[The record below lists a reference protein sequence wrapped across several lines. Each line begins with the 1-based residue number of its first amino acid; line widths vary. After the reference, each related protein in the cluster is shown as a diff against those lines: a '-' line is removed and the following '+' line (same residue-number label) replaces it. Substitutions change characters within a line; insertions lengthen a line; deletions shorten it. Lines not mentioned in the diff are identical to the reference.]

1 MNKNKIE
8 DHNKKRLQAIS
19 MFLRE
24 FRINSGLTQEEVSQ
38 FSSPHRNTIVRAE
51 NARNISLMKLFELM
65 DALGIEPRELF
76 LDIK

>member
-8 DHNKKRLQAIS
+8 EHNQKRLQSIG

-51 NARNISLMKLFELM
+51 TARNISLLKLFEIM
-65 DALGIEPRELF
+65 DALGLEPREVF
-76 LDIK
+76 LDID